1 MTIASTGREPI
12 YLKPMIAV
20 IQRVKS
26 SRVEVGGQVVG
37 QIGQGLNCLLG
48 VEKGDTQ
55 EDLEWLCDKIVHLR
69 IFEDEHGKMNLS
81 VLDIQGGILVI
92 PQFTLLGDCRKGRRP
107 NFTRA
112 APPQEASDFFNM
124 AVEHFKQYPISVA
137 QGVFQAHML
146 VYIENDG
153 PVTFIINSR
162 ERGR

>member
-1 MTIASTGREPI
+1 
-12 YLKPMIAV
+12 MIAV
-20 IQRVKS
+20 IQRVKRS
-26 SRVEVGGQVVG
+26 KVEVDNRVVG
-37 QIGQGLNCLLG
+37 EIGPGITCLLG

-69 IFEDEHGKMNLS
+69 IFEDQEGKMNLS
-81 VLDIQGGILVI
+81 VMDIQGGILVI

-112 APPQEASDFFNM
+112 APPGEALDFFNR
-124 AVEHFKQYPISVA
+124 ALEYLRKYPVELA
-137 QGVFQAHML
+137 QGVFQTHML

-162 ERGR
+162 ERGK